1 MDEMFN
7 IVNDHH
13 IEVVNKMQNKEI
25 RKWTDER
32 RSELQAAEK
41 EEKAAEAIADFI
53 LPRYCRGGERFQAA
67 IGIVLILLASIVLSA
82 IEVYYAVCGYESAFT
97 CGVAALMFVIGA
109 GTLLAELKFGK

>member
-7 IVNDHH
+7 IVNGHH

-25 RKWTDER
+25 REWTDER
-32 RSELQAAEK
+32 RSEMVAAEK
-41 EEKAAEAIADFI
+41 EEKAAEMIANFI
-53 LPRYCRGGERFQAA
+53 IPKYCRGSERFQAA
-67 IGIVLILLASIVLSA
+67 IGIMIIAIASIILSA
-82 IEVYYAVCGYESAFT
+82 IEVFYAVCGYESSFT